1 MDGIRTTFPYV
12 FEGRR
17 RNKPHSQSY
26 RDFKEKW
33 GIIDTVY
40 EIADEKIEKIGEIYQ
55 IYVNDFLQYLT
66 YMIQKQEMQQ
76 DEDSFQEQLRKAKR
90 GK

>member
-12 FEGRR
+12 FEGHR
-17 RNKPHSQSY
+17 RNKPHSQAY
-26 RDFKEKW
+26 RDFKEQW
-33 GIIDTVY
+33 GIIDTIY
-40 EIADEKIEKIGEIYQ
+40 EIADEKIEKVGEIYQ

-66 YMIQKQEMQQ
+66 YMIQKQEMQDGEDTFQ
-76 DEDSFQEQLRKAKR
+76 DQMRKAKR